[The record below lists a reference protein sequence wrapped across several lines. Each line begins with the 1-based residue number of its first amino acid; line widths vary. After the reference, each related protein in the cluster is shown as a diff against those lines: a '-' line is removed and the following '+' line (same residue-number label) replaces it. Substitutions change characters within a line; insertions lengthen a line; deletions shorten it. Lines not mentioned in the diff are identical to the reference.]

1 MQEPIEYIAF
11 DADDTLW
18 ENEIHFRG
26 QERLFCELMSGYVPA
41 DEASRRLFDTEMRN
55 MPVYGYGLKSMT
67 LSVIETI
74 CEITGG
80 RGDLAAVDRIVSM
93 ARDAMARPLE
103 LIDGAEATL
112 RRLRHG
118 STYRLVLATKGERLE
133 QQNKIDR
140 SGLKHYFDHIEI
152 MNDKT
157 ADDYRSLLDA
167 LGCPPQRF
175 VMIGNSLRSDIL
187 PVLELGGRAIHIPH
201 RLVWAYEHYDGPI
214 DHPNFTSLAS
224 ISAVPALLGV

>member
-1 MQEPIEYIAF
+1 MQKPVIAF

-41 DEASRRLFDTEMRN
+41 EEASRRLFDTEMRN

-67 LSVIETI
+67 LSIIETI
-74 CEITGG
+74 CEITGS

-93 ARDAMARPLE
+93 ARDVLTRPVE
-103 LIDGAEATL
+103 LIDGAEAVL
-112 RRLRHG
+112 RRLRLSG
-118 STYRLVLATKGERLE
+118 SFRLVLATKGERLE

-157 ADDYRSLLDA
+157 ADDYRSLLSA
-167 LGCPPQRF
+167 LDCPPQRF
-175 VMIGNSLRSDIL
+175 TMIGNSLRSDIL

-224 ISAVPALLGV
+224 ISAVPSLLGV